1 MQLEGV
7 GISIKVKAGVE
18 IERQSL
24 KFISQLLYLL
34 TYVFRYGLLHF
45 QLLLSVIVH
54 LLLKYKVKTS
64 YMIFLG
70 KVH

>member
-24 KFISQLLYLL
+24 KFISQLLDLL

-54 LLLKYKVKTS
+54 LLLKYKVKTTI
-64 YMIFLG
+64 YLT
-70 KVH
+70 